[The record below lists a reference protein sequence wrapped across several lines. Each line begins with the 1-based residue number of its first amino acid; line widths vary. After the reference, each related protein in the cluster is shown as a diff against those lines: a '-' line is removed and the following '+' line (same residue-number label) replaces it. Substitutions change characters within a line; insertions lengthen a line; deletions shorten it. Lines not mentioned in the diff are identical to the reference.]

1 MKKLALLLAL
11 ALMLTF
17 TCAALADSI
26 SVAVVYSDTVDDKGW
41 CQSMDTGIKNAIA
54 RGYEIDYTP
63 VESVAIPDAPN
74 TLDQLADNYDI
85 IIVHGAQFTSACTE
99 VAAEYP
105 EQVFAI
111 GTSDKIL
118 GDNIFTYMPMS
129 EEPGYI
135 NGVIAALTTK
145 AKKVGIVGPTDG
157 GDSARFIRGFVKA
170 LQDTDPTVEYML
182 SWTGSFSDTV
192 GAGDIGKTFIE
203 AGCDV
208 LVGPSQQAVGALRN
222 VDAAEGVRTL
232 GSHIL
237 HTHAKDGKIYKFMGG
252 EEVYG
257 IFCDGGI
264 EDLQKLGDYFEEVPL
279 GEGDVNWDGYIK
291 ALDEVGY
298 QGYFTIERECGAD
311 PAADI
316 RLAVAFLRK
325 LLG

>member
-11 ALMLTF
+11 AMMLVFACT
-17 TCAALADSI
+17 AVAQSV

-54 RGYEIDYTP
+54 KGYEIDYTP

-85 IIVHGAQFTSACTE
+85 IIVHGAQFTSACGE

-105 EQVFAI
+105 EQVFAL
-111 GTSDKIL
+111 GTSDQIL

-135 NGVIAALTTK
+135 NGVIAALTSK

-170 LQDTDPTVEYML
+170 LQDTDPSVEYML

-222 VDAAEGVRTL
+222 VDAAEGVIWVGQTTSQIVDFPNVVAAAADYDYSAVVIGIMERM
-232 GSHIL
+232 
-237 HTHAKDGKIYKFMGG
+237 AEGKVGG
-252 EEVYG
+252 ENIPLNYNNGGFIYTFSENAGLLPEDVKSAAQAALDSMTAAANT
-257 IFCDGGI
+257 IDFSGI
-264 EDLQKLGDYFEEVPL
+264 ELK
-279 GEGDVNWDGYIK
+279 
-291 ALDEVGY
+291 
-298 QGYFTIERECGAD
+298 
-311 PAADI
+311 
-316 RLAVAFLRK
+316 
-325 LLG
+325 

>member
-1 MKKLALLLAL
+1 MKKIAVVLA
-11 ALMLTF
+11 ALMLMAF
-17 TCAALADSI
+17 AFAAVAETV
-26 SVAVVYSDTVDDKGW
+26 SVAVIYSDTVDDKGW

-54 RGYEIDYTP
+54 KGYDIDYTP
-63 VESVAIPDAPN
+63 VESVAIPDCPN

-85 IIVHGAQFTSACTE
+85 IIVHGAQFTAATTE
-99 VAAEYP
+99 IAAEYP
-105 EQVFAI
+105 NQVFAI

-145 AKKVGIVGPTDG
+145 VGKVGIVGPTDG

-170 LQDTDPTVEYML
+170 LNDTNPDVEYML

-222 VDAAEGVRTL
+222 VDAAEGVIWVGQTTSQIVDFPNCVSAAADYDYSAVLIELINRT
-232 GSHIL
+232 
-237 HTHAKDGKIYKFMGG
+237 AEGKTGAENIPLNYNNGGFIYTFSENTELMP
-252 EEVYG
+252 EAPRAAAQAALDTMLAAPNTVH
-257 IFCDGGI
+257 FSGI
-264 EDLQKLGDYFEEVPL
+264 ELK
-279 GEGDVNWDGYIK
+279 
-291 ALDEVGY
+291 
-298 QGYFTIERECGAD
+298 
-311 PAADI
+311 
-316 RLAVAFLRK
+316 
-325 LLG
+325 

>member
-208 LVGPSQQAVGALRN
+208 LVGPAQQAIGALRI
-222 VDAAEGVRTL
+222 VDASENVVWIGQTTSQLKDFPKVVLGAADYDYSAVVIGIINRMAESKV
-232 GSHIL
+232 
-237 HTHAKDGKIYKFMGG
+237 GG
-252 EEVYG
+252 ECIALNYNN
-257 IFCDGGI
+257 GGFI
-264 EDLQKLGDYFEEVPL
+264 YTFSEDAGLLPQNVREAAQAELDKLTAEA
-279 GEGDVNWDGYIK
+279 N
-291 ALDEVGY
+291 
-298 QGYFTIERECGAD
+298 TID
-311 PAADI
+311 FSDI
-316 RLAVAFLRK
+316 VLE
-325 LLG
+325 